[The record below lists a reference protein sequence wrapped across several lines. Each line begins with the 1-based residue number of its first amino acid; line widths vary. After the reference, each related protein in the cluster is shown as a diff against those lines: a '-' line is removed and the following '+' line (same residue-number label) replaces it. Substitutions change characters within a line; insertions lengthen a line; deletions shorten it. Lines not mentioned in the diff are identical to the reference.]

1 MTIEIN
7 LVVVAIIFS
16 IIAIMAIIGYLVEGS
31 NTDNKKKDK
40 KKEQK
45 EEKVNEVT
53 IEEDVPAPSAWT
65 GEIKAED
72 PTHQQVHTVSTID
85 DWSMMPQ
92 VEPSL
97 EQQEQKTDEIIP
109 AENNGVTFE
118 EPLNNS
124 VEKAETLNVNSEP
137 IEIPSVFEK
146 PAEPVIDTSLQQPIE
161 PLTSVV
167 EESIKMPEAGPEINL
182 KAENLEIDNEENQTN
197 NSVWK

>member
-65 GEIKAED
+65 GEIKVED
-72 PTHQQVHTVSTID
+72 PTHEQVHTVSTID

-97 EQQEQKTDEIIP
+97 EQQEQMKL
-109 AENNGVTFE
+109 F
-118 EPLNNS
+118 
-124 VEKAETLNVNSEP
+124 
-137 IEIPSVFEK
+137 
-146 PAEPVIDTSLQQPIE
+146 LQKIME
-161 PLTSVV
+161 
-167 EESIKMPEAGPEINL
+167 
-182 KAENLEIDNEENQTN
+182 
-197 NSVWK
+197 